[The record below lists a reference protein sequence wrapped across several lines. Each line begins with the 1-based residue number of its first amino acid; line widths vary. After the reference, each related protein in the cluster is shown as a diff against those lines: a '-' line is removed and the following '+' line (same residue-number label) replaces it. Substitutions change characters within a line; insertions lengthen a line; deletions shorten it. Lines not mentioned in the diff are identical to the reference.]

1 MSMIF
6 CNNCGQRGHAFRECK
21 DPILSCGI
29 ILVRNRITPDKPPQ
43 LPVNVNDI
51 ELLMIRRKDSMSYT
65 EFMRG
70 KYDPYDLEYVQR
82 LLENMTQQEVCR
94 LRKEP
99 FEASWMRMW
108 NNADKHEHEL
118 RHAKEKYDVV
128 KITGMIDRVNPL
140 HNEPEWGFPKGRRLK
155 CENDEDCAEREF
167 FEETNIPRNS
177 YVVVTGVQLDE
188 TFYGTNNVPYR
199 HKYSLAILTKPDTLD
214 IHKKFTT
221 MQKRE
226 ISAIGWKTV
235 SDCAELTRPHYTGR
249 KPMLQQLAQLVQTI
263 EVRLPRD

>member
-29 ILVRNRITPDKPPQ
+29 ILVRDRTAPNKVLK
-43 LPVNVNDI
+43 LPVNVDDI

-70 KYDPYDLEYVQR
+70 KYDPYDLEYVRR

-94 LRKEP
+94 LRKES
-99 FEASWMRMW
+99 FESSWVRMW
-108 NNADKHEHEL
+108 NNADKHEHEM
-118 RHAKEKYDVV
+118 RTAREKYEVV
-128 KITGMIDRVNPL
+128 KITGMLDRVTPL
-140 HNEPEWGFPKGRRLK
+140 HDEPEWGFPKGRRLK

-167 FEETNIPRNS
+167 FEETNIPRNA
-177 YVVVTGVQLDE
+177 YVVVTGIQFDE
-188 TFYGTNNVPYR
+188 TFYGTNNILYR
-199 HKYSLAILTKPDTLD
+199 HKYSLAILTTPQLLD

-235 SDCAELTRPHYTGR
+235 ADCADLTRPHYTGR
-249 KPMLQQLAQLVQTI
+249 KPMLQQLAQLMETI
-263 EVRLPRD
+263 EVRLPRE